1 MSKKLLVSNDDMIN
15 SLNYFPIYSFNL
27 ITRMATQIISRLK
40 RLDAL
45 IAAKRTGTPKQLAE
59 KLGLSERTVRNYIT
73 TLKELGAPIHYDRKR
88 QSYCYIEDGRFRFTF
103 ETLQHKLPMLA

>member
-1 MSKKLLVSNDDMIN
+1 
-15 SLNYFPIYSFNL
+15 
-27 ITRMATQIISRLK
+27 MARQIISRLK
-40 RLDAL
+40 RLDVL

-88 QSYCYIEDGRFRFTF
+88 QSYYYMEDGHFRFAF
-103 ETLQHKLPMLA
+103 ETLAYQLPVMA

>member
-1 MSKKLLVSNDDMIN
+1 M
-15 SLNYFPIYSFNL
+15 
-27 ITRMATQIISRLK
+27 K

-88 QSYCYIEDGRFRFTF
+88 QSYYYIEDGHFRFTF
-103 ETLQHKLPMLA
+103 ESLAHQLPVMA